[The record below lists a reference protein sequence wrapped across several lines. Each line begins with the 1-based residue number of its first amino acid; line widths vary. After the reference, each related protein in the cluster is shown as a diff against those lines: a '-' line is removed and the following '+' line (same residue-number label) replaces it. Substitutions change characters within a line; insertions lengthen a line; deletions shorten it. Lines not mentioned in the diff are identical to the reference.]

1 METPVKLAPGCVS
14 DIDDLQYK
22 NNEAQA
28 LGGHRRVDTEKIGG
42 AACS

>member
-14 DIDDLQYK
+14 DIDDRQYK
-22 NNEAQA
+22 NKEAQT
-28 LGGHRRVDTEKIGG
+28 LGGDRRVDTEKIGG